1 MLYHTRKNVLLPP
14 SRKEEERGKEWKE
27 EGRRNEEKR
36 EEMRTKENEGEQ
48 KRTEEGKGQ
57 QRRTE
62 EYSIKVTPNNHSV
75 KLF

>member
-1 MLYHTRKNVLLPP
+1 
-14 SRKEEERGKEWKE
+14 
-27 EGRRNEEKR
+27 
-36 EEMRTKENEGEQ
+36 MRTKENEGEQ